1 MQANTKILV
10 VAVIAFLVGAGFS
23 YIFFTEAVLPSTVQG
38 KTIKAA
44 FAYSGT
50 PGDYG
55 WFYAHD
61 RGRKIVATKYPWL
74 TADPIENIPIGEA
87 YSYFENLVHQGYNV
101 IFADEFGFMDA
112 TLQAAKAFPDVMFFH
127 CEGYKRWKN
136 LGTFYADDY
145 QVFYLE
151 GLMAGALTKTGHI
164 GYIAAILIPPVYL
177 RINAFALGA
186 QVANPNVTVHVR
198 VLNTWYDP
206 AKARDAA
213 EALVEQDNV
222 DVIGSIEDSP
232 TEVIY
237 AQELY
242 QSTNGSRRI
251 YTFSHTSPMYEYGP
265 DVVVSGNLVHWE
277 VLYEDILTKVYS
289 GTYNTTNL
297 ENVNYWWMLKEG
309 AVSMGADYNT
319 PINPEFVDDL
329 QSVYVSDSVLGNIS
343 VYDLVMTR
351 LSQMSDERVLF
362 DPFIGPIYAANGTMV
377 LQPGEWADYNF
388 IWSMNFYVKG
398 VEAPSG

>member
-1 MQANTKILV
+1 MQSNMKILV
-10 VAVIAFLVGAGFS
+10 VAIIAFIVGAGLS
-23 YIFFTEAVLPSTVQG
+23 YVLLLETGTTTYAQG

-61 RGRKIVATKYPWL
+61 RGRKIVAEKYLWL
-74 TADPIENIPIGEA
+74 EADAIENIPIGEA
-87 YSYFENLVHQGYNV
+87 YSYFENLAHQGYNV
-101 IFADEFGFMDA
+101 IFADEYGFMDD
-112 TLQAAKAFPDVMFFH
+112 TLQAAKNFPDVMFFH

-151 GLMAGALTKTGHI
+151 GLMAGALTKTNHI
-164 GYIAAILIPPVYL
+164 GYIAPILIPPVYL

-186 QVANPNVTVHVR
+186 QAVNPNVTVHVR

-206 AKARDAA
+206 ARARDAT
-213 EALVEQDNV
+213 EALVEQDNA

-232 TEVIY
+232 TEIIY

-242 QSTNGSRRI
+242 QTSNGTRRV

-277 VLYEDILTKVYS
+277 VLYEDILTKIYS

-297 ENVNYWWMLKEG
+297 ENVDYWWMLKEG
-309 AVSMGADYNT
+309 AVSMGADYDM
-319 PINPEFVDDL
+319 PINPKFIDDL
-329 QSVYVSDSVLGNIS
+329 QAVTVSDSLLGNIS
-343 VYDLVMTR
+343 VYDLVMMR
-351 LSQMSDERVLF
+351 LAQMSDERVIF

-377 LQPGEWADYNF
+377 LRPGEWADYTF

-398 VEAPSG
+398 VVAPNV